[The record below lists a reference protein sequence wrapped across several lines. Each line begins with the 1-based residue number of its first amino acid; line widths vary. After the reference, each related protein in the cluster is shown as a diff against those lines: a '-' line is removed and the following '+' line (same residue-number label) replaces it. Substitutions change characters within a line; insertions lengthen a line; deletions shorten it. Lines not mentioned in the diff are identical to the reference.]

1 MDTFQENIKR
11 WVQLDN
17 QITLL
22 KNKNKTL
29 NDEKNGI
36 EDNILV
42 YVEKNN
48 LENATAKISDG
59 KLKFTTNK
67 QTTPLT
73 FKHVDDSLRNFIK
86 DEETI
91 SQIMEHI
98 KNNREIKYTKNI
110 KRYFD
115 KQ

>member
-1 MDTFQENIKR
+1 MDNFQENIKR
-11 WVQLDN
+11 WVHLDN
-17 QITLL
+17 QLTLL
-22 KNKNKTL
+22 KTKNKSL

-36 EDNILV
+36 EDNILL

-59 KLKFTTNK
+59 KLKFTNNK
-67 QTTPLT
+67 QITPLN
-73 FKHVDDSLRNFIK
+73 FKHVDESLRKFIK
-86 DEETI
+86 DEEII

-98 KNNREIKYTKNI
+98 KNNREIKYTKNV

-115 KQ
+115 K